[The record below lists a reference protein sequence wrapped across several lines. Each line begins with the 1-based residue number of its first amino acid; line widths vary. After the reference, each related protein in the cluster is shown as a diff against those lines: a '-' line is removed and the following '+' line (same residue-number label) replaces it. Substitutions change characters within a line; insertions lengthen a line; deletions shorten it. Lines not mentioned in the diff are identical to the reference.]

1 MCAFLLNWLGWG
13 AGSPCAA
20 TIDLPLPPE
29 ALELKA
35 CAPTPSFVL
44 LIQRLRKVIKILVQ

>member
-1 MCAFLLNWLGWG
+1 MCAFLLNWLEVGR
-13 AGSPCAA
+13 AGSPFAA

-35 CAPTPSFVL
+35 CAPTPSSVL
-44 LIQRLRKVIKILVQ
+44 LTQKAQKGH